1 MSKTFKVKKR
11 CKNKLFPKSDPV
23 PELPSGIKYAKQGQT
38 PWTVLLH
45 IRESRCTGSLIKD
58 KYVIT
63 GNNCNKVI

>member
-1 MSKTFKVKKR
+1 M
-11 CKNKLFPKSDPV
+11 